1 MEDIKPRLKKVRASV
16 AELAEFM
23 GVDYFVADRIVNGKR
38 KTLRT
43 DEADSIRRFF
53 ESRERPVFSTSDA
66 TERTGGVSE
75 RSGARAEIPLFG
87 GADTNEGWMLSL
99 GAHSQV
105 ARIMP
110 HPAQT
115 RAGKAFA
122 VEVVDDS
129 MSPRFEMG
137 EIAYVAV
144 GVMPRRGQ
152 DCLIEYKNL
161 TARILQF
168 VERNDRQVVLR
179 QLNPPKQVI
188 LKAGD
193 GTAVHAI
200 VGRG

>member
-43 DEADSIRRFF
+43 DEADAIRRFF
-53 ESRERPVFSTSDA
+53 EKRERPVFPTA
-66 TERTGGVSE
+66 EAMERGGGVGE
-75 RSGARAEIPLFG
+75 HGAARAEIPLFG
-87 GADTNEGWMLSL
+87 GADTNDGWMLSL
-99 GAHSQV
+99 GAHNQV
-105 ARIMP
+105 ARIMA
-110 HPAQT
+110 HPAQS
-115 RAGKAFA
+115 RAGKAYA

-137 EIAYVAV
+137 EIAYVAA

-152 DCLIEYKNL
+152 DCLVEYKNL

-168 VERNDRQVVLR
+168 VERNDRQILLR

-188 LKAGD
+188 LKPGE
-193 GTAVHAI
+193 GLSIHAI